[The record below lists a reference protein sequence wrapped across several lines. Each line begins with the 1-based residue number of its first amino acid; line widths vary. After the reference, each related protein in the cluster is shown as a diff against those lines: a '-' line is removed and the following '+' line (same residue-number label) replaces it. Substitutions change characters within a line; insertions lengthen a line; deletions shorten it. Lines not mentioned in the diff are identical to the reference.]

1 MGRHAAH
8 VPRRQEWSLPLPGRA
23 ARPISYIS
31 AFAVALAGLPNP
43 SADAAPAPAMSRADY
58 ESCQTRDEAAFR
70 SAIAAIIEKTL
81 NASISQVDYTEIV
94 KDQWRAGNLDQIVDT
109 RVDIAVT
116 DVRDE
121 TSWGALIKSLGSKDT
136 AQELATAVA
145 EHVYRSEAMKAAIE
159 GLASGVAQDLGKRLE
174 LATADSA
181 QPALSCLEAYLGP
194 RYGNAVAGFV
204 TSDGSGALAFG
215 TDVGQANVTNADI
228 LKETGGGIT
237 GVAILV
243 LRRQMANLARR
254 LGQRVV
260 GAVLSRIVSVAA
272 GGVGLVLIA
281 KDIWDLR
288 HGVLPIIA
296 DEMKSEA
303 TKEKV
308 REELAATI
316 AEQIKEH
323 VKEIAAKA
331 GDQVVEVW
339 QTFRRA
345 HAKVLELSESN
356 ERFKSYLN
364 GLAASQLPRLDAV
377 VALILAE
384 EGAPGVVRRL
394 DDGTLDQAVSH
405 LPPAAMEIAGAQRSL
420 ETGLKWQAV
429 AGDKIDAVVANEVYR
444 RAKPDDFSSASLQR
458 LLAVGDRLAISRLA
472 GVSRSA
478 RDTLFDLNSV
488 DLKPLARSLSES
500 ELETLAGYLAKLE
513 PGPRER
519 VLKAVAN
526 EPGVM
531 QLIAP
536 ERVRRAVLASR
547 DQMAAIDMVLR
558 PQAMLDPATAYRDVQ
573 LAWNGRVSP
582 VLVWEKHPVA
592 VILMGL
598 IALFIL
604 LTILRLFRPRRAAPP
619 DKNNAPR
626 APQTGAEPERPAPS
640 PRPRP
645 AVTQDS

>member
-1 MGRHAAH
+1 
-8 VPRRQEWSLPLPGRA
+8 
-23 ARPISYIS
+23 
-31 AFAVALAGLPNP
+31 
-43 SADAAPAPAMSRADY
+43 MSRADY
-58 ESCQTRDEAAFR
+58 EACQTRDEAGFR
-70 SAIAAIIEKTL
+70 LAIAVIIEKTL
-81 NASISQVDYTEIV
+81 SASVSQVDYAEIV

-121 TSWGALIKSLGSKDT
+121 TSWGALIKSLASKEK

-145 EHVYRSEAMKAAIE
+145 ERVYRSDAMKAAIE
-159 GLASGVAQDLGKRLE
+159 GLATGVAHDLGKRLE
-174 LATADSA
+174 LATADAA

-194 RYGNAVAGFV
+194 RYGSAVAGFV
-204 TSDGSGALAFG
+204 TNGGEGALAFG
-215 TDVGQANVTNADI
+215 GDTGQASVTNADI
-228 LKETGGGIT
+228 LKESGGGIT

-260 GAVLSRIVSVAA
+260 GAVLSRIVAAAA

-308 REELAATI
+308 REELATSI

-323 VKEIAAKA
+323 VKEISAKA
-331 GDQVVEVW
+331 ADQVVEVW

-345 HAKVLELSESN
+345 HAKVLELSEAN
-356 ERFKSYLN
+356 ERFKSYFN
-364 GLAASQLPRLDAV
+364 GLAAPQLPRLDAV
-377 VALILAE
+377 VALILAD
-384 EGAPGVVRRL
+384 EGTSGVVRRL

-405 LPPAAMEIAGAQRSL
+405 MPAGAMEIASAQRSL

-429 AGDKIDAVVANEVYR
+429 AGERIDAVVANEIYR
-444 RAKPDDFSSASLQR
+444 RAKPEDFSSASLQR
-458 LLAVGDRLAISRLA
+458 LLAVGDRLAITRLA
-472 GVSRSA
+472 DLSRSA
-478 RDTLFDLNSV
+478 RDTLFELGSD
-488 DLKPLARSLSES
+488 DLKSLSRSLAKE
-500 ELETLAGYLAKLE
+500 ELETLADYLARLE

-526 EPGVM
+526 ESGAM

-558 PQAMLDPATAYRDVQ
+558 PQGVLDPAAAYQDMER
-573 LAWNGRVSP
+573 AWNGRVSP
-582 VLVWEKHPVA
+582 LLIWEKHTLA
-592 VILMGL
+592 VVLMGFV
-598 IALFIL
+598 ALFVL
-604 LTILRLFRPRRAAPP
+604 LLIRRLMRPRRAAAPHP
-619 DKNNAPR
+619 DNASR
-626 APQTGAEPERPAPS
+626 TPQTGAEPERPAPAS
-640 PRPRP
+640 HGRT
-645 AVTQDS
+645 AATLDS